1 MDPKNSYENEKNLI
15 ISILKKT
22 DEIDSQ
28 SLADQLKLDHQK
40 VIGLINALEIKDVVK
55 TEVKEKSYIALTDA
69 GKNCLEKGSPDIQIF
84 KELKE
89 KGDLTKAQ
97 LSEKL
102 GKNILSHGFNLA
114 MKSKSISFDKK
125 SDLISLKISEL
136 PKCDELQEA
145 MKKFSECPDPS
156 KYDQKLIKD
165 YMKIYKFIKVNQ
177 AKIFNVKPGANFEQ
191 GNVKLKNELTSDL
204 LANDEYKKEKFSKY
218 NYNALG
224 KNVKNGAL
232 HRLLCVR
239 SQIREIFL
247 EQGFEEMPT
256 NNFVES
262 SFWNFDALFQPQQ
275 HPSREAHDTFFL
287 SHPAKS
293 NTEKF
298 YPEYFKK
305 VKEMHEKGGFGSEGW
320 KYIWRADEAQ
330 KNILRTHTTAVSS
343 RVLYRLAENYKK
355 TGVFTPK
362 KYFSIDRVFR
372 NESLDNTHLAEF
384 HQIEGFI
391 ADYNIGLSHLI
402 GTAEQYF
409 KRLGLDKLR
418 FKPAYN
424 PYTEPSMEIYA
435 WHPTN
440 KKWIEIGNSGVFR
453 PEMLLP
459 MGLPSNVN
467 VIAWGFSL
475 ERPAMLHYHL
485 NNIRDIFGHEV
496 NIKHTQEASMY
507 YFKE

>member
-1 MDPKNSYENEKNLI
+1 MDSKNANEKEKNI
-15 ISILKKT
+15 ILEILKDKGQINSK
-22 DEIDSQ
+22 DLSE
-28 SLADQLKLDHQK
+28 KLNIDHQRI
-40 VIGLINALEIKDVVK
+40 IGIINALEIKEVIK
-55 TEVKEKSYIALTDA
+55 TEPIEKSIIVLTDS
-69 GKNCLEKGSPDIQIF
+69 GKNCLEKGAPDIQILR
-84 KELKE
+84 ELKE
-89 KGDLTKAQ
+89 KGDQTKTELA
-97 LSEKL
+97 SKL
-102 GKNILSHGFNLA
+102 GKNIFSHGFNLA
-114 MKSKSISFDKK
+114 MKSKYISYDKK
-125 SDLISLKISEL
+125 ADKIGLKISEL
-136 PKCDELQEA
+136 PTKDELQETV
-145 MKKFSECPDPS
+145 KKFSEFPDFD
-156 KYDQKLIKD
+156 KYDQKLIKE
-165 YMKIYKFIKVNQ
+165 YSKIYKFIKINQ
-177 AKIFNVKPGANFEQ
+177 QRSFIVKPGKNFEI
-191 GNVKLKNELTSDL
+191 GNLKMKNELTTEL
-204 LANDEYKKEKFSKY
+204 LVNNGYEKEKFSKY

-224 KNVKNGAL
+224 KQVKNGAL

-287 SHPAKS
+287 SHPEKA

-320 KYIWRADEAQ
+320 KYDWSANEAE

-343 RVLYRLAENYKK
+343 RMLYKMAEEYKK
-355 TGVFTPK
+355 TGKFIPK

-391 ADYNIGLSHLI
+391 ADYDIGLSHLL
-402 GTAEQYF
+402 GTVEQYF

-435 WHPTN
+435 WHPAN

-475 ERPAMLHYHL
+475 ERPAMIHYHL
-485 NNIRDIFGHEV
+485 KNIRDLFGHEV
-496 NIKHTQEASMY
+496 NIKHTQESSMY